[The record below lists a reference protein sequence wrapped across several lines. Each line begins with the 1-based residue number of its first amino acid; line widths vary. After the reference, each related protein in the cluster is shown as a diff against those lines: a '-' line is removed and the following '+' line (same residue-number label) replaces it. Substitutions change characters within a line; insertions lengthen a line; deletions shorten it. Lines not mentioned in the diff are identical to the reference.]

1 MAYHSEALVLELE
14 EIARQLRIDLLKM
27 IHKRGAGHPGGS
39 LSATD
44 ILAVLYFH
52 QLRINPRD
60 PNWADRDRFIHSK
73 GHASALLYA
82 ALARKGF
89 FPYEDLWKWG
99 DLDCHLQGHP
109 DRLKTPGV
117 EMTTGFL
124 GHGLPVGAGMAMA
137 ARHENRNSH
146 IYVLMGD
153 GECQGGIVWESAMMT
168 ANKHLSN
175 LTAIVD
181 YNDVQLDGAVH
192 DIMPI
197 EPFVDKWKAFNW
209 YVIEIHGHQICEI
222 LDALDAACEIHDRP
236 TVIIARTTKGKGV
249 SYMENKSYWHG
260 VAPNDDQLRQA
271 LLELG
276 EE

>member
-1 MAYHSEALVLELE
+1 
-14 EIARQLRIDLLKM
+14 
-27 IHKRGAGHPGGS
+27 
-39 LSATD
+39 
-44 ILAVLYFH
+44 
-52 QLRINPRD
+52 
-60 PNWADRDRFIHSK
+60 
-73 GHASALLYA
+73 
-82 ALARKGF
+82 
-89 FPYEDLWKWG
+89 
-99 DLDCHLQGHP
+99 
-109 DRLKTPGV
+109 
-117 EMTTGFL
+117 
-124 GHGLPVGAGMAMA
+124 
-137 ARHENRNSH
+137 
-146 IYVLMGD
+146 MGD

-197 EPFVDKWKAFNW
+197 EPFVDKWKTFNW

-222 LDALDAACEIHDRP
+222 LEALDTACEIHDRP

-260 VAPNDDQLRQA
+260 VAPNDEQLRQA
-271 LLELG
+271 LVELG